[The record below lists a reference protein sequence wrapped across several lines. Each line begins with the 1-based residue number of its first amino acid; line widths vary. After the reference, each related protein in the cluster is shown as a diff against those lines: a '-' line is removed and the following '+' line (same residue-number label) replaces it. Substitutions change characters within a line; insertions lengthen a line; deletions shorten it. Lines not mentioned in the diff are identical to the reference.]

1 MDLLLATVPADFSG
15 VKGYGQFCPVA
26 QACEVFAERWT
37 PLILRELACGSHRFG
52 DLHRGVPRMSRT
64 LLARRLRSLETG
76 GLIEHRGDSY
86 YLTAAGSDLV
96 PVIDLLGRWGQH
108 WATTNLDEA
117 DLDPALLMWDIHRR
131 VPVELLPQR
140 RVVVRFQFYEVGRE
154 RYWLV
159 LDPDGVDVCYKDP
172 GHPVDLYVTASL
184 RSLVSVW
191 LGHRQYEQAR
201 AAGEIELDGPKHL
214 RAALP
219 GWLGLSTFAPLGRA
233 MGGHEFYVSHP

>member
-1 MDLLLATVPADFSG
+1 MDLLLAIRLADFSDM
-15 VKGYGQFCPVA
+15 KGYGQFCPVA
-26 QACEVFAERWT
+26 QASEVFAEKWT

-64 LLARRLRSLETG
+64 LLARRLRSLEVD
-76 GLIEHRGDSY
+76 GLIEHSDDGY

-96 PVIDLLGRWGQH
+96 PVIDLLGRWGQR
-108 WATTNLDEA
+108 WATADLDDD

-131 VPVELLPQR
+131 VPAELLPQR
-140 RVVVRFQFYEVGRE
+140 RVVVRFHFQEVRKE

-159 LDPDGVDVCYKDP
+159 LEPGGVDICYKDP
-172 GHPVDLYVTASL
+172 GHPVDLYVTSSL

-191 LGHRQYEQAR
+191 LGHRQLQQAT
-201 AAGEIELDGPKHL
+201 AAGEIDMDGPKHL

-219 GWLGLSTFAPLGRA
+219 GWLGLSTFAPLGKA
-233 MGGHEFYVSHP
+233 VAGTAGSY